1 MSGKKTTETHRQT
14 PGSRPAAD
22 RLRDALAEMI
32 RQQASETSPTAL
44 TATTL
49 CELAEVSR
57 NALYR
62 YHLDVLLALQR
73 AQLRHGGQQAPAKR
87 EVAQVRAENEAL
99 RKQVTKLAA
108 LVDHYYAAWKESC
121 TLLARRERELSDLR
135 RNIKPRV
142 VPIKK

>member
-1 MSGKKTTETHRQT
+1 MSAKPTTETRRLSA
-14 PGSRPAAD
+14 GSAPADD

-32 RQQASETSPTAL
+32 RQQASESPPKSL

-49 CELAEVSR
+49 CQLADVSR

-62 YHLDVLLALQR
+62 YHPDVLLALQR
-73 AQLRHGGQQAPAKR
+73 AQLRRGGAQDPAKR
-87 EVAQVRAENEAL
+87 VVAQVHGENDVL
-99 RKQVTKLAA
+99 REQVTKLAA

-121 TLLARRERELSDLR
+121 TLLERRERELSELH

-142 VPIKK
+142 TPIKK

>member
-1 MSGKKTTETHRQT
+1 MTGKKTTETHRHSVT
-14 PGSRPAAD
+14 SVPAAV

-49 CELAEVSR
+49 CELADVSR

-62 YHLDVLLALQR
+62 YHPDVLLALQR

>member
-1 MSGKKTTETHRQT
+1 MSGKKTTETHRHSAT
-14 PGSRPAAD
+14 SAPVAD

-32 RQQASETSPTAL
+32 RLQASETAPTAL

-49 CELAEVSR
+49 CELADVSR

-62 YHLDVLLALQR
+62 YHPDVLLALQR
-73 AQLRHGGQQAPAKR
+73 ARLRNGGQHAPARR
-87 EVAQVRAENEAL
+87 EVAQVRGENEAL
-99 RKQVTKLAA
+99 REQVTKLAA
-108 LVDHYYAAWKESC
+108 LVDHYYAAWKEGC
-121 TLLARRERELSDLR
+121 MLLARRERELSDLR

>member
-1 MSGKKTTETHRQT
+1 M
-14 PGSRPAAD
+14 
-22 RLRDALAEMI
+22 
-32 RQQASETSPTAL
+32 AL

-62 YHLDVLLALQR
+62 YHPDMLLALQR
-73 AQLRHGGQQAPAKR
+73 AQLRHGGHQAPAKR
-87 EVAQVRAENEAL
+87 EVAQVRAENAAL
-99 RKQVTKLAA
+99 REQVTKLAA
-108 LVDHYYAAWKESC
+108 LVDHYYSAWKESS

-135 RNIKPRV
+135 RNVKPRV

>member
-1 MSGKKTTETHRQT
+1 
-14 PGSRPAAD
+14 
-22 RLRDALAEMI
+22 MI
-32 RQQASETSPTAL
+32 RLQASETAPKAL

-49 CELAEVSR
+49 CELADVSR

-62 YHLDVLLALQR
+62 YHPTVLLALQR
-73 AQLRHGGQQAPAKR
+73 AQMRHGGQQAPAKR

-99 RKQVTKLAA
+99 REQVTKLAA

>member
-1 MSGKKTTETHRQT
+1 MSAKTTTETRRHS
-14 PGSRPAAD
+14 PGSAPAAE
-22 RLRDALAEMI
+22 RLRDALAELI
-32 RQQASETSPTAL
+32 RQQASETSSKGL

-49 CELAEVSR
+49 CQLADVSR

-62 YHLDVLLALQR
+62 YHPDVLLALQR

-87 EVAQVRAENEAL
+87 EVAQVRGENDTL
-99 RKQVTKLAA
+99 REQVTKLAA

-121 TLLARRERELSDLR
+121 TLLARRDRELSDLR

-142 VPIKK
+142 TSIKK

>member
-1 MSGKKTTETHRQT
+1 MIAKTTTEPRRRS
-14 PGSRPAAD
+14 PGSAPAAD

-32 RQQASETSPTAL
+32 RQQASETSPKTL

-49 CELAEVSR
+49 CQLAGVSR

-62 YHLDVLLALQR
+62 YHADVLLALQR
-73 AQLRHGGQQAPAKR
+73 AQLRHGGQRAPAKR
-87 EVAQVRAENEAL
+87 EVAQVRAENDAL
-99 RKQVTKLAA
+99 REQVTKLAA
-108 LVDHYYAAWKESC
+108 LVDHYYAAWKEGC

-142 VPIKK
+142 TPIKK

>member
-1 MSGKKTTETHRQT
+1 MSGKKITETHGQS
-14 PGSRPAAD
+14 PGSRPTAE

-32 RQQASETSPTAL
+32 RQQASETAPKVL

-49 CELAEVSR
+49 CQLADVSR

-62 YHLDVLLALQR
+62 YHPDVLLALQR
-73 AQLRHGGQQAPAKR
+73 AQLRHAGQQVPAKC
-87 EVAQVRAENEAL
+87 EVAKVGAENEAL
-99 RKQVTKLAA
+99 RVQVTKLAA

-121 TLLARRERELSDLR
+121 TLLARRDRELSDLR

>member
-1 MSGKKTTETHRQT
+1 MSGKKITETHRQS
-14 PGSRPAAD
+14 PDSRPAAE

-44 TATTL
+44 TATML

-62 YHLDVLLALQR
+62 YHPEVLLALQR
-73 AQLRHGGQQAPAKR
+73 AQLRNAGQQAPAKS
-87 EVAQVRAENEAL
+87 EVVKVRAENEAL
-99 RKQVTKLAA
+99 REQVTKLAS

-121 TLLARRERELSDLR
+121 TLLTRRERELSDLR

>member
-1 MSGKKTTETHRQT
+1 MSGKKTTETHRQSS
-14 PGSRPAAD
+14 GSRPAAE

-32 RQQASETSPTAL
+32 RLQASETAPKAL

-49 CELAEVSR
+49 CELADVSR

-62 YHLDVLLALQR
+62 YHPTVLLALQR
-73 AQLRHGGQQAPAKR
+73 AQLRHGSQQAPAKR

-99 RKQVTKLAA
+99 REQVTKLAA

>member
-1 MSGKKTTETHRQT
+1 MSGKKTTETHRHAAA
-14 PGSRPAAD
+14 PAPAAD
-22 RLRDALAEMI
+22 RLRDALSEMI
-32 RQQASETSPTAL
+32 RQQASETSPRAL

-49 CELAEVSR
+49 CQLADVSR

-62 YHLDVLLALQR
+62 YHPDVLLALQR
-73 AQLRHGGQQAPAKR
+73 AQLRRGGQQAPAKR
-87 EVAQVRAENEAL
+87 EVVRVRAENEAL
-99 RKQVTKLAA
+99 REQVTKLAA
-108 LVDHYYAAWKESC
+108 LVDHYYAAWKENC